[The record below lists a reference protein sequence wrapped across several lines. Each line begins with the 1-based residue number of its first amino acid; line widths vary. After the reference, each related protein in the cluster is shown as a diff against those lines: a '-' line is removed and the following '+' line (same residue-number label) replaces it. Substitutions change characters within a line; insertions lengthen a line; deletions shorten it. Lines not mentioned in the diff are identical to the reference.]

1 MMTLLVVA
9 LNLIMVSLW
18 WDMEMKMDRTTGWL
32 RTGLLRGFVMCNGS
46 EEALCMATKIQDWR
60 VYACLWEQTLG
71 RTILSILWQSWWML
85 WELVRMINNRR
96 VKVNFFINHF
106 SVGGQHGER
115 RASSKL
121 LETRTTNVELQPQ
134 QATPWFRMSCWWW
147 CDRKCSKFRLL
158 KEIYCFIITVN

>member
-1 MMTLLVVA
+1 MPAIARFIFTTQGFMMTLLVVA

-96 VKVNFFINHF
+96 VKVNFFYKSFF
-106 SVGGQHGER
+106 SWGTAWGEEGFIKIAR
-115 RASSKL
+115 NQNNKCGVATAASYPL
-121 LETRTTNVELQPQ
+121 V
-134 QATPWFRMSCWWW
+134 
-147 CDRKCSKFRLL
+147 
-158 KEIYCFIITVN
+158 